1 MVDVHLRGIVKR
13 FGKTIAVNRIDL
25 DIRDGEFIVLLGPS
39 GCGKTTTL
47 RVIAGLEKPD
57 DGRVLFGD
65 RDVTY
70 LPPRERNV
78 SMVFQSYAIWPHMK
92 VYDNIAFPLKIKKFP
107 KEEIDKRVKWAA
119 ELLQISELLDRYP
132 HQLSGGQRQRVAVA
146 RAIVVEPDVLLMD
159 EPLSN
164 LDALL
169 RVKMRSELKKLQRR
183 IKVTT
188 IYVTHDQVEAMT
200 MGDRIAVM
208 NKGKIQQVGRP
219 DEIYLKPANVF
230 VAGFVGTPQ
239 MNFFDATIEVKDDE
253 IILDT
258 SDFKVRLPR
267 DYLPVLQEYNGKT
280 VIVGIR
286 PEHIYPEGHAPNTAR
301 KLSWIEGTVDFV
313 EALGSDTILHLNTGS
328 MILVVKISGSH
339 HYEIGGKVKVALD
352 LSNIHVF
359 DKESQVSL
367 LYKRQREVQSS

>member
-1 MVDVHLRGIVKR
+1 MVDVHLKGIVKR
-13 FGKTIAVNRIDL
+13 FGKTIAVNGIDL

-57 DGRVLFGD
+57 EGRVLFGD

-239 MNFFDATIEVKDDE
+239 MNFFDATVEIRDNE
-253 IILDT
+253 IILDA

-286 PEHIYPEGHAPNTAR
+286 PEHIYPEGHAPTTAK

-339 HYEIGGKVKVALD
+339 HYEIGSKVKVALD

-367 LYKRQREVQSS
+367 LYKRQREVQLS